1 MSKFTKK
8 EREMILAELDA
19 RYDEIVH
26 NETEE
31 LGGNYSKADAN
42 TLYKASEKL
51 RELFEMLYE

>member
-8 EREMILAELDA
+8 EREMLLAELDA

-31 LGGNYSKADAN
+31 LGGNYSKADVN
-42 TLYKASEKL
+42 TLGRAADKL
-51 RELFEMLYE
+51 RDLFEMLYE

>member
-8 EREMILAELDA
+8 EREMLLAELDA
-19 RYDEIVH
+19 RYDEIVN

-31 LGGNYSKADAN
+31 QGGGYTKADVN
-42 TLYKASEKL
+42 TLGKATEKL

>member
-8 EREMILAELDA
+8 EREMLLAELYA
-19 RYDEIVH
+19 RHDEIVC

-31 LGGNYSKADAN
+31 QGGNYSKADAN
-42 TLYKASEKL
+42 TLYKATEKL

>member
-8 EREMILAELDA
+8 EREMLLAELDA

-26 NETEE
+26 NETVE

-42 TLYKASEKL
+42 TLGKATDKL
-51 RELFEMLYE
+51 RDLFEMLYE

>member
-8 EREMILAELDA
+8 EREMLLAELDA
-19 RYDEIVH
+19 RYDEIVN

-31 LGGNYSKADAN
+31 QGGGYTKADVN
-42 TLYKASEKL
+42 TLDRATEKL